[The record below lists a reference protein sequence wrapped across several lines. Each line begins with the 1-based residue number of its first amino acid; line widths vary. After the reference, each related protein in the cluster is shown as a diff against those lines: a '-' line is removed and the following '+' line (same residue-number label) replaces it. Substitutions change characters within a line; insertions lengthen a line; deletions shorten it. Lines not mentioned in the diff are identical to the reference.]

1 MSDYVDVIYG
11 YAYNSSFHKKLR
23 SMQYAYLA
31 IKGVMR
37 RTTSGK
43 INQVFSLESLKYRCW
58 SRRLCNQYKIFNQK
72 LFPYLL
78 V

>member
-23 SMQYAYLA
+23 SMQYNAYLA

-43 INQVFSLESLKYRCW
+43 LN
-58 SRRLCNQYKIFNQK
+58 
-72 LFPYLL
+72 
-78 V
+78 